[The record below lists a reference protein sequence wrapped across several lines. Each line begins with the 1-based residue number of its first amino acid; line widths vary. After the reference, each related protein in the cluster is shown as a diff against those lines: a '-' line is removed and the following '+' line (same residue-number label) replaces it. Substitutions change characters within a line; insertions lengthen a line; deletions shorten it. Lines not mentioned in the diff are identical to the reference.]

1 MIDQQQTEA
10 TRRRYS
16 RIAPVYDAMD
26 SLSERRYRSW
36 RERLWSL
43 VRGPTL
49 LEVGVGTGKNIPF
62 YPADLKVTAID
73 LTPGMLD
80 RARRKATSL
89 DVDVDLR
96 AGDVQALEFADGEF
110 DDVVATFVF
119 CSVPDP
125 MLGLSEVRRVLKPGG
140 RLLMLEHVRAANPL
154 VGLLMDAA
162 NPLTVRM
169 VGANINRRT
178 VDNVARAGLELERV
192 EDVGLRGI
200 FKLIVAR
207 RL

>member
-1 MIDQQQTEA
+1 MIDQEQTEA

-43 VRGPTL
+43 VRGPAL

-80 RARRKATSL
+80 RARRKAASL

-110 DDVVATFVF
+110 DDVVTTFVF

-154 VGLLMDAA
+154 LGLLMDAA
-162 NPLTVRM
+162 NPLAVRM
-169 VGANINRRT
+169 AGANINRRT
-178 VDNVARAGLELERV
+178 VDNVARTGLELEHV